1 MDVCSRSIGVNID
14 SRAPVKKLGNKCSHE
29 GSSPPSL
36 RKKVLKALEKPQR
49 SMVIS
54 AWDSF
59 GDVSKH
65 VKILERDVK
74 LMIHQTIKPKKPK
87 TDKQIIL

>member
-1 MDVCSRSIGVNID
+1 MFACRKFPSI
-14 SRAPVKKLGNKCSHE
+14 SA
-29 GSSPPSL
+29 
-36 RKKVLKALEKPQR
+36 KALEKPQR

-65 VKILERDVK
+65 VKILERDVNNSPNNQAEEAKNRQTNNTIDEHKK
-74 LMIHQTIKPKKPK
+74 L
-87 TDKQIIL
+87 